1 MAAAVA
7 LVVLGA
13 CSADESGSSGGR
25 DGDPP
30 TPLLPADGDDGSG
43 RGAAGLGATTTS
55 PRISQ
60 PPAGDGADC
69 PSGSVR
75 WVTEKV
81 NVEDQGV
88 GDPRAWFVTVTGR
101 VENQTSARIV
111 LNPQD
116 LEIFILRPPA
126 WDGMRPYYASAP
138 AATGQLGPSGR
149 TTWRAHETLQS
160 QSRPRVGSVRAAPS
174 WEDEE
179 LARRCPAPSGV
190 GAKPRPAL

>member
-1 MAAAVA
+1 MAAMVA
-7 LVVLGA
+7 VLGLAA
-13 CSADESGSSGGR
+13 CSADDAGSAGGR

-43 RGAAGLGATTTS
+43 RGAGGLGATTTS
-55 PRISQ
+55 PRITQ
-60 PPAGDGADC
+60 PSAGDDADC
-69 PSGSVR
+69 PTGSVR

-81 NVEDQGV
+81 SVEDQGV
-88 GDPRAWFVTVTGR
+88 GDPRAYFVTVTGR

-111 LNPQD
+111 LNVQD
-116 LEIFILRPPA
+116 LEIVILRPPA
-126 WDGMRPYYASAP
+126 WDGQRPYYASAP
-138 AATGQLGPSGR
+138 PASGQLGPNGR
-149 TTWRAHETLQS
+149 TSWRAHETLQS
-160 QSRPRVGSVRAAPS
+160 QTRPRVGSIRAAPS